1 MSEKDVAVKIPKGM
15 ADFILK
21 QKWFKYYRD
30 LDDFVVS
37 GVRREIE
44 AWSLTK
50 AK

>member
-1 MSEKDVAVKIPKGM
+1 MSEKDVTVKIPKGM

-21 QKWFKYYRD
+21 QEWLRYYRD

-37 GVRREIE
+37 GVRREME
-44 AWSLTK
+44 AWLLTK